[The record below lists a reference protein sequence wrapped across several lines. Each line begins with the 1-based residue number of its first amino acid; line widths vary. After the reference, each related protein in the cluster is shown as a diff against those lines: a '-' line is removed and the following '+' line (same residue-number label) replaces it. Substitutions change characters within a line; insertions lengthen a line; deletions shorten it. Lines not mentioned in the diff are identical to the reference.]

1 MSGSNQ
7 GKDGIT
13 RELKTGWG
21 KGVKWALGFV
31 TAFALAIAG
40 AIASPIVGYISH
52 RLSPDSP
59 NISVFDVAFLP
70 NQRGYDDGLDVR
82 VENTGSQVA
91 YLTNIQV
98 RVVRTWEVRP
108 SVSGQLPPS
117 VHQAS
122 TYTYTYQLPS
132 PGSSGTDI
140 NVPVSQTM
148 GAGETD
154 RFSVVLKNDQVNY
167 GRPSISIFV
176 YLLAVHADYN
186 GRNTPDRRILL
197 AAISPASRVA
207 YHTLGP
213 GATLAVVAR
222 NRAVVREMLRFGA
235 VRGPYLETV
244 MAAIR
249 G

>member
-70 NQRGYDDGLDVR
+70 NQRGYDDGLDIR

-91 YLTNIQV
+91 YLTNMQV
-98 RVVRTWEVRP
+98 RVVRTWEVQP
-108 SVSGQLPPS
+108 SVSGQSPPG
-117 VHQAS
+117 VYQPS
-122 TYTYTYQLPS
+122 TYKYTYQLPS
-132 PGSSGTDI
+132 PGSSGTD
-140 NVPVSQTM
+140 VSVLVSQTLPP
-148 GAGETD
+148 GGTD
-154 RFSVVLKNDQVNY
+154 RFSVVLKNDQVNF
-167 GRPSISIFV
+167 GKPSSSVFV

-186 GRNTPDRRILL
+186 GRTTPDRRLLL
-197 AAISPASRVA
+197 AAISPGSTVA

-213 GATLAVVAR
+213 GATRAAVAR
-222 NRAVVREMLRFGA
+222 NRGVVREMLQVTAVEGPYLQNVVAA
-235 VRGPYLETV
+235 VRG
-244 MAAIR
+244 
-249 G
+249 

>member
-1 MSGSNQ
+1 MSGANRGPS
-7 GKDGIT
+7 GVP
-13 RELKTGWG
+13 RELEAGLG
-21 KGVKWALGFV
+21 KGVKWALGVV
-31 TAFALAIAG
+31 TAFVLAI
-40 AIASPIVGYISH
+40 VGGFPTGIDGLIIH
-52 RLSPDSP
+52 HFFPDSP
-59 NISVFDVAFLP
+59 EISVFDVAFLP

-91 YLTNIQV
+91 FLTNMQL
-98 RVVRTWEVRP
+98 RVVRMWEVQP
-108 SVSGQLPPS
+108 SVLGQLPPS
-117 VHQAS
+117 AHQAS

-186 GRNTPDRRILL
+186 GRTTPDRRLLL

-244 MAAIR
+244 IAAIR